1 MQGQDE
7 SARLG
12 AVLIGAQD
20 LVDVVPAI
28 GATSCTAATAA
39 RASRGDNVMPNYL
52 LTAGGNIGSFPWS
65 FTMKA
70 TAPGTEATVETAW
83 ASGIAAMY
91 GSAGF
96 AGDLSTATELT
107 FTSTSTADAAW
118 KQTTKTETTHA
129 ISGTGTGALPYQI
142 AAIVTWR
149 TNQATKY
156 GHGRWYV
163 AGFAPVALAAG
174 GFMWSATATANL
186 VTAVNAALTAWGT
199 TFTPVVLHRKGT
211 ISGPGPLTTD
221 PIIKGDVSDKAAVQR
236 RRGDKATVTR
246 SDLTF

>member
-1 MQGQDE
+1 
-7 SARLG
+7 
-12 AVLIGAQD
+12 
-20 LVDVVPAI
+20 
-28 GATSCTAATAA
+28 
-39 RASRGDNVMPNYL
+39 MPDYL

-70 TAPGTEATVETAW
+70 TAPGTEGTVETAW
-83 ASGIAAMY
+83 A
-91 GSAGF
+91 AGF
-96 AGDLSTATELT
+96 ASMLSTATELT

-129 ISGTGTGALPYQI
+129 ISGTGTGALPYQM

-156 GHGRWYV
+156 GHGRWYIAGLAPAALAT
-163 AGFAPVALAAG
+163 AGFL
-174 GFMWSATATANL
+174 WSTTATGDIVA
-186 VTAVNAALTAWGT
+186 AVNAALTAWGT

-221 PIIKGDVSDKAAVQR
+221 PIIKGDVSNKPAVQR
-236 RRGDKATVTR
+236 RRGDKVTVTR
-246 SDLTF
+246 TALTF